1 MIKELEN
8 SLYFSTSN
16 VDIFL
21 KNRNLA
27 RVNISRRLKN
37 WEIHHIREWIYISDK
52 KINELKFSNKM
63 GWFIEFIATNL
74 IYTPSYLSMEYVLFL
89 NNIITENVYTMT
101 LITTKKTAE
110 FKNDFWRFYY
120 SSIKENFFWDY
131 ETIKKDW
138 FLVYRATPEK
148 ALFDYFYFKR
158 WFIFKESYIRE
169 LRLNT
174 DNINFR
180 KFEKIVKKYDSTKVT
195 KIFNLLKKYKWL

>member
-8 SLYFSTSN
+8 LVYFSTSN

-37 WEIHHIREWIYISDK
+37 GEIHHIREGIYISDK

-63 GWFIEFIATNL
+63 GGFIEFIATNL
-74 IYTPSYLSMEYVLFL
+74 IYKPSYISMEYVLFL
-89 NNIITENVYTMT
+89 HNIITENVYTMT

-110 FKNDFWRFYY
+110 FKNIFGKFYY
-120 SSIKENFFWDY
+120 NSIKESFFGDY
-131 ETIKKDW
+131 ETIKKDG
-138 FLVYRATPEK
+138 FLIYRATPEK

-158 WFIFKESYIRE
+158 GFIFKESYIRE
-169 LRLNT
+169 LRLNI
-174 DNINFR
+174 DNINFK
-180 KFEKIVKKYDSTKVT
+180 KFEKIVKKYNSPKVT
-195 KIFNLLKKYKWL
+195 KIFNLLKKYKGL

>member
-8 SLYFSTSN
+8 LVYFSTSN

-74 IYTPSYLSMEYVLFL
+74 IYKPSYISMEYVLFL
-89 NNIITENVYTMT
+89 HNIITENVYTMT

-110 FKNDFWRFYY
+110 FKNIFWKFYY
-120 SSIKENFFWDY
+120 NSIKESFFWDY

-138 FLVYRATPEK
+138 FLIYRATPEK

-169 LRLNT
+169 LRLNI
-174 DNINFR
+174 DNINFK
-180 KFEKIVKKYDSTKVT
+180 KFEKIVKKYNSPKVT